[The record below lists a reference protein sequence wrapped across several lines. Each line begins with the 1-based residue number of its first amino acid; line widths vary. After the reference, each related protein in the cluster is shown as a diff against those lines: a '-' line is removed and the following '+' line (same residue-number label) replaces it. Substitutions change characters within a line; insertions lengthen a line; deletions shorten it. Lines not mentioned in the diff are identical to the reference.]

1 MKSIF
6 CVLALISLDSF
17 DVTSS
22 PFKAETL
29 FLQKQHLIFFHIYVF
44 SLLENRI
51 QYIINPLNLK
61 KSRIM

>member
-29 FLQKQHLIFFHIYVF
+29 FLQKQHLICFHIYVF
-44 SLLENRI
+44 SVRKQDTI
-51 QYIINPLNLK
+51 YY
-61 KSRIM
+61 

>member
-29 FLQKQHLIFFHIYVF
+29 FLQKQHLICFHIYVF
-44 SLLENRI
+44 SVRKGYRI

-61 KSRIM
+61 KKVE

>member
-29 FLQKQHLIFFHIYVF
+29 FLRKQHLICFHIYVF